1 MSESHYWPRSGE
13 IGTYDLETVVGNSFD
28 WEWTGTEWLVPENK
42 TVHRTTDQ
50 LKKMG
55 YLGVRREQSAEPEQ
69 VDYYWPC
76 EDENGWHTVRH
87 RDDGIKARF
96 WNGTD
101 WGLSPDADG
110 RVTTQEM
117 IERGYLGVKKPA
129 DAKQVPSG
137 VQSRTDETC
146 YWPDVPGKYTVLYRT
161 GYGNVEAQDV
171 ERTAS
176 GWIVVCGTKPA
187 TNDEMERHGFIG
199 VQKPTVA
206 VNVPDNAAIAAQ
218 ALAELRLCR
227 KPFQTERWAYEW
239 GPKLCAI
246 LGAE

>member
-1 MSESHYWPRSGE
+1 MSVEHYWPGEDE
-13 IGTYDLETVVGNSFD
+13 IG
-28 WEWTGTEWLVPENK
+28 
-42 TVHRTTDQ
+42 
-50 LKKMG
+50 
-55 YLGVRREQSAEPEQ
+55 
-69 VDYYWPC
+69 
-76 EDENGWHTVRH
+76 WHSVEH
-87 RDDGIKARF
+87 RDGETRLLW
-96 WNGTD
+96 WNGMKWSD
-101 WGLSPDADG
+101 DQFAPWQL
-110 RVTTQEM
+110 TTEKVK
-117 IERGYLGVKKPA
+117 EKGYLGVKKPA

-146 YWPDVPGKYTVLYRT
+146 YWPEVPGKYTVLYRT

-176 GWIVVCGTKPA
+176 GWIVGRDAKPA

-239 GPKLCAI
+239 GPKLCQM